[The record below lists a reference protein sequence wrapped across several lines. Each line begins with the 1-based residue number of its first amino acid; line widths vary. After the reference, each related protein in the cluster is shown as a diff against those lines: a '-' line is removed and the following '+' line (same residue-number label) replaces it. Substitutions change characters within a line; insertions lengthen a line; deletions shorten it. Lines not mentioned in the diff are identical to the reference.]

1 MMPETAVPIQARRL
15 LRMTVGHY
23 RNPEVTEEDFHRW
36 VTEEHAARAAKIH
49 ARNGIEGFSVVFF
62 PQSFREVAADFVSK
76 SGSPLTVRDHDAQVV
91 YLFRDM
97 DTFYKGAAD
106 LEFQALRAE
115 EEPYISRFGAEISL
129 GWVEYYVSE
138 SKVVNIGHDGKPTY
152 PTFKEAS
159 VAP

>member
-1 MMPETAVPIQARRL
+1 MPETAVPIQKRRL

-23 RNPEVTEEDFHRW
+23 RNPEVNEEDFHRW
-36 VTEEHAARAAKIH
+36 VTEEHAARAAKLH
-49 ARNGIEGFSVVFF
+49 AKNGVEGFSVVLS
-62 PQSFREVAADFVSK
+62 PQSFREVATHFVSK

-115 EEPYISRFGAEISL
+115 EEPYISQSGAEISF
-129 GWVEYYVSE
+129 GWIEDYV
-138 SKVVNIGHDGKPTY
+138 KDGQVVNIGQDGKPTY
-152 PTFKEAS
+152 PNFKELS